1 MDLSLLGRLTTLGLG
16 AALVWSARSRETLRC
31 ARAQERAAAS
41 RRGAACFALDL
52 GGSLAKLAYHRAAAD
67 EGGSEGGEGGEG
79 GGGGGGEGGGEE
91 GGGGAAGGAGSS
103 AVGGLVLRHFSSAE
117 ACVAFIEARGLHKK
131 SLAACLVVG
140 GGGAPSSSA
149 GGDEDDY
156 SDEKGQPLGQ
166 PSRPP
171 LVANAVGGGAYKHAV
186 LFRARLGVELRPLGE
201 VDLLV
206 AALCRDLEH
215 GGPGGPGAKPAALFS
230 YSEGGDKQAEHLP
243 AATRYPLLV
252 VNIGTGVSVVK
263 VTGGGCGGGGG
274 SSSSSSSSSAGG
286 AAALPAFER
295 VSGSCLGGGTFLGLC
310 QLLTNKD
317 SYAGIR
323 SLGGGDM
330 ANVDL
335 TVGDIYG
342 DRDCERLG
350 LPAALIAS
358 SMGKVPGRNARIA
371 EEMAGGGEGAA
382 SPPPSAD
389 LRQRFAPEDMVDS
402 LIFMLGNNIAQI
414 AALVAQQHGAKAV
427 VYCGGWID
435 RNPAVWRHVTFGTNF
450 WSAGKLRALF
460 AETDRYYGCIGAL
473 RHGGLPAV

>member
-1 MDLSLLGRLTTLGLG
+1 
-16 AALVWSARSRETLRC
+16 
-31 ARAQERAAAS
+31 
-41 RRGAACFALDL
+41 
-52 GGSLAKLAYHRAAAD
+52 
-67 EGGSEGGEGGEG
+67 
-79 GGGGGGEGGGEE
+79 
-91 GGGGAAGGAGSS
+91 
-103 AVGGLVLRHFSSAE
+103 
-117 ACVAFIEARGLHKK
+117 
-131 SLAACLVVG
+131 
-140 GGGAPSSSA
+140 
-149 GGDEDDY
+149 
-156 SDEKGQPLGQ
+156 
-166 PSRPP
+166 
-171 LVANAVGGGAYKHAV
+171 VANAVGGGAYKHAA

-206 AALCRDLEH
+206 AALCRDLERSGT
-215 GGPGGPGAKPAALFS
+215 GGPSAQPEALFS
-230 YSEGGDKQAEHLP
+230 YERGDKQAEHHKQAVHLP

-263 VTGGGCGGGGG
+263 VTSGGCGGGG
-274 SSSSSSSSSAGG
+274 SSSSSSSSSNNNNNSSSSAAGG

-317 SYAGIR
+317 SYADIR
-323 SLGGGDM
+323 SLRGGDM
-330 ANVDL
+330 ARVDL

-371 EEMAGGGEGAA
+371 EEMAGGGEGVV

-427 VYCGGWID
+427 VYCGGWIGQ
-435 RNPAVWRHVTFGTNF
+435 NPAVWRHVTFGTNF